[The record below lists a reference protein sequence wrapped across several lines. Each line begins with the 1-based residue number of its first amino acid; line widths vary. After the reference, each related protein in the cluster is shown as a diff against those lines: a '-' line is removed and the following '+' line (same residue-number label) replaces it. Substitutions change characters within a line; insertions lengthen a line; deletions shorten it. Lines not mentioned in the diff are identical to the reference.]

1 MILRFKK
8 YFQFFCL
15 VFVSVLFLQCTSDT
29 KNEKDI
35 TADLKVTELK
45 IESNKKVSDYTPNIT
60 GQLSKFKITKNLNNI
75 KDYEINYVAV
85 HDAYFIQGR
94 GIDNEGKSILF
105 RQEIGLKKMEDG
117 SQIINFR
124 PGSDLNKN
132 K

>member
-15 VFVSVLFLQCTSDT
+15 VFVSVLFLQCTSNT
-29 KNEKDI
+29 KNEKDT